1 MSIEPTYKLETP
13 PVAAMTWEEYEP
25 LVLSEWADLL
35 ESQSVPESAVQ
46 EFLERHPSMVPGA
59 MGTIK
64 SSGHYPYSCALF
76 AKTVKDLPVAKA
88 RVRARQRMDPGN
100 KLAVLGLA

>member
-35 ESQSVPESAVQ
+35 ESQSVPESGSTPVQ
-46 EFLERHPSMVPGA
+46 GLPTYCFATGA
-59 MGTIK
+59 K
-64 SSGHYPYSCALF
+64 
-76 AKTVKDLPVAKA
+76 
-88 RVRARQRMDPGN
+88 
-100 KLAVLGLA
+100 

>member
-35 ESQSVPESAVQ
+35 ESQSLPESAVR

-64 SSGHYPYSCALF
+64 SSGHYPYSCALL
-76 AKTVKDLPVAKA
+76 AKTVKALPDLAPSCFSRKPT
-88 RVRARQRMDPGN
+88 QRLIPESQG
-100 KLAVLGLA
+100 